1 MSRVLASSARAVV
14 DFIARAPQLRALDIF
29 GGCGTCYTAGMIM
42 RLQGT
47 VLERGPDWVLLG
59 IGGIGYRVDV
69 AAVHAAEFSV
79 GQEAVMWTH
88 EAIRDDKHELFGVR
102 TREHLELFWKL
113 IGVSGIGPKAA
124 VKILGL
130 FEVETLRRH
139 VMDGDADFLTAV
151 PGIGKKK
158 AQKIVLELRGS
169 IDFTAD
175 NDARR
180 AEATRGELIDALVG
194 MGYQRAEARTLAA
207 GIPEDINRI
216 EDQIKAALTMHA

>member
-1 MSRVLASSARAVV
+1 
-14 DFIARAPQLRALDIF
+14 
-29 GGCGTCYTAGMIM
+29 MIM

-47 VLERGPDWVLLG
+47 VLERDSDWVLLG

-79 GQEAVMWTH
+79 GQEVVVWTH
-88 EAIRDDKHELFGVR
+88 EAVRDDRHELFGVR
-102 TREHLELFWKL
+102 SREHLELFWKL

-175 NDARR
+175 NDERR

-194 MGYQRAEARTLAA
+194 MGYQRTEARQLAA
-207 GIPEDINRI
+207 GIPEDIVRI
-216 EDQIKAALTMHA
+216 EDQIKAALTTSV